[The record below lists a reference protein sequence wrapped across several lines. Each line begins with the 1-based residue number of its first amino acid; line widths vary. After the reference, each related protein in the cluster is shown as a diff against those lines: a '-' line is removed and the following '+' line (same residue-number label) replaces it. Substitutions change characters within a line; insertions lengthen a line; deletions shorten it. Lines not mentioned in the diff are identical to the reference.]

1 MGKRRLYQ
9 AARLARAARA
19 SAAVTWREQLAAL
32 QYVPRL
38 VRLVFQTHR
47 GYTVAILL
55 LRILRSF
62 IPLAVLWVGKL
73 IIDGV
78 IAAAAT
84 ARAGGVP
91 DWRHLAGL
99 VAPELGIAVVGEG
112 LARPSSLLESLLG
125 DLFANPLSVP
135 LMTHAAML
143 DLAQVEDAEVH

>member
-62 IPLAVLWVGKL
+62 IPVPVRWVGKL
-73 IIDGV
+73 SIDGV
-78 IAAAAT
+78 IAPAAT

-91 DWRHLAGL
+91 DSRHLAGP
-99 VAPELGIAVVGEG
+99 VALALGIAVVRQA
-112 LARPSSLLESLLG
+112 LARLSASLEIRLG
-125 DLFANPLSVP
+125 
-135 LMTHAAML
+135 
-143 DLAQVEDAEVH
+143 